1 VAFYIILPYITHH
14 FMVEFTL
21 LTFLWLLV
29 CLLIGLGYAYMLY
42 RSQTHLSNTLQKS
55 LFALR
60 ALAITILVFLLFAPL
75 VKRINR
81 TIEKPIIILA
91 QDNSASIA
99 FAKPTKFN
107 LEQYTSQLRS
117 LEKKL
122 ASDYEVRSFNF
133 SGDVKK
139 GLDLNFSGKL
149 SDISAV
155 FRLANN
161 QFANRNVGAV
171 ILATDG
177 IYNRGTNPQYESKD
191 LKAPIYTIALGDTI
205 PKRDI
210 LIANINYNNLVYL
223 GNQFQIEVLI
233 EAYQAKGLTSKLT
246 VSDNSGI
253 VFSQPISI
261 ASNEYRTT
269 IPTLLQAKHKGIQH
283 YTISV
288 SPIDKELSTKNNS
301 QTIFVEVLDGK
312 ENVLIIANAPH
323 PDLSALKE
331 SIDINKNYEAKV
343 ELADQVSDDAIAKAS
358 LIILHQIPS
367 VTNPAPDILKR
378 VSSKP
383 LLFILGGQSNIS
395 AFSTAQNVLG
405 ITSSGAM
412 QEAIAKVQPDFYA
425 FTLSEAAKTKLQNF
439 APLQA
444 PFGNYGIKGPSAV
457 ALSQQIGKVATN
469 MPLLVF
475 GNDSQRKIG
484 ILAGEGIWHYR
495 LEEFQETGTHE
506 GVDELISKTIQYLS
520 SRDDKRKF
528 RVYSPKNT
536 FDESEHIILNA
547 ELYNDAYE
555 LQNTPDVSV
564 TLKENNGKSYS
575 YLFSKSGNAYVLD
588 AGILPA
594 GEYDYQA
601 RTNLGNKKYTAT
613 GKFVISQQQVEF
625 QQTIANH
632 QLLHS
637 LAQQSG
643 GKMLYPSQ
651 LDELPKLIQINERVK
666 TISFEDRKYEELIH
680 IKWIFF
686 LILTLLTAEW
696 FARKRN
702 GEI

>member
-1 VAFYIILPYITHH
+1 MFEFSLPI
-14 FMVEFTL
+14 FFW
-21 LTFLWLLV
+21 FLI
-29 CLLIGLGYAYMLY
+29 CLLIGAGYAYVLY
-42 RSQTHLSNTLQKS
+42 QRQPHLSSTLRKS

-60 ALAITILVFLLFAPL
+60 ALAVGILAFLLFAPL
-75 VKRINR
+75 IKRISK
-81 TIEKPIIILA
+81 TIQKPIIILA

-99 FAKPTKFN
+99 FAKPKGFD
-107 LEQYTSQLRS
+107 LDQYTSQLRS
-117 LEKKL
+117 IEKKL

-133 SGDVKK
+133 SGDVRQ
-139 GLDLNFSGKL
+139 GLDLNFNGKL
-149 SDISAV
+149 SDISSI
-155 FRLANN
+155 FRLAST
-161 QFANRNVGAV
+161 QFANRNIGAV

-191 LKAPIYTIALGDTI
+191 LEAPIYTIALGDTI

-223 GNQFQIEVLI
+223 GNQFQIEILV

-246 VSDNSGI
+246 VSDNAGVI
-253 VFSQPISI
+253 FSQPISI

-269 IPTLLQAKHKGIQH
+269 IPVLLQAKRKGIQH
-283 YTISV
+283 YTINV
-288 SPIDKELSTKNNS
+288 APIDKELSNKNNS

-312 ENVLIIANAPH
+312 ENILIITNSPH

-343 ELADQVSDDAIAKAS
+343 ESADHVSDDAIAKAS

-367 VTNPAPDILKR
+367 VTNPAQDILKR

-383 LLFILGGQSNIS
+383 LLFILGGQSNIP
-395 AFSTAQNVLG
+395 AFSAAQNVLG

-425 FTLSEAAKTKLQNF
+425 FILSEATKAKLQNF

-444 PFGNYGIKGPSAV
+444 PFGNYGIKGPTTV

-475 GNDSQRKIG
+475 GNDGQRKIG

-506 GVDELISKTIQYLS
+506 AVDELVSKTIQYLS

-528 RVYSPKNT
+528 GVYSAKNT
-536 FDESEHIILNA
+536 FDENEHIILNA

-555 LQNTPDVSV
+555 LQNASDVPI
-564 TLKENNGKSYS
+564 TLKEKAGKSFS
-575 YLFSKSGNAYVLD
+575 YLFSKSKNSYVLD

-594 GEYDYQA
+594 GEYSYDA
-601 RTNLGNKKYTAT
+601 KTSLGNKKYTAT
-613 GKFVISQQQVEF
+613 GQFVVSQQQVEF

-632 QLLHS
+632 QLLYNI
-637 LAQQSG
+637 AQQSG
-643 GKMLYPSQ
+643 GKMLYPNQ
-651 LDELPKLIQINERVK
+651 LDELPKLIQANERIK
-666 TISFEDRKYEELIH
+666 TISFEDRQYEELIN

-686 LILTLLTAEW
+686 LILILLAIEW
-696 FARKRN
+696 FTRKRH